1 MARAAKPV
9 PADKP
14 GRSIWLQGL
23 LCGALA
29 SALPA
34 TALLTAILLAP
45 TVLIAVMVDRTPA
58 RTTARTMLMMGLMVA
73 AHGINQLW
81 HGPNTIVAGLDIAAN
96 LRLTGSAWGLQGFG
110 WLLTEVAP
118 LLVELVLDAKART
131 RLAILQRRRAA
142 LDHEWTLPGGGDD
155 QTLAG

>member
-9 PADKP
+9 AADKP

-23 LCGALA
+23 LCGAIA

-34 TALLTAILLAP
+34 TAVLAVILLAP
-45 TVLIAVMVDRTPA
+45 TVLIAVMVDRSPA

-81 HGPNTIVAGLDIAAN
+81 HGPNTVVASLDIAAN
-96 LRLTGSAWGLQGFG
+96 LRLTASAWGLQGLG

-118 LLVELVLDAKART
+118 ILAELALDAKAGA
-131 RLAILQRRRAA
+131 RLAVLQRRRAA
-142 LDHEWTLPGGGDD
+142 LDHEWTLPGGAAD
-155 QTLAG
+155 QTLTE